1 MQMKKDIHMTGQDL
15 LGMVQVRPGDFGKI
29 AIIPGTVERRDAI
42 LSQMERPVKSFS
54 FFEYSMFTGTYKG
67 VKIAVGN
74 GGRFSPDSA
83 IIAEILC
90 AGKVETIIR
99 AGSCG
104 ALDEKIKVGD
114 IVLATGSV
122 RGDGVTPYY
131 VDKDYRTVCDPEVTA
146 ALEKTAAADGVT
158 VHKGAMWTTDAL
170 LRETREVV
178 EAARREGAIAVD
190 MVSSALLTI
199 AQLNKVKAASI
210 SAVSD
215 NLITGEMG
223 FMNPDYYEAEMKV
236 VNICLEAAKALAVA
250 PERA

>member
-15 LGMVQVRPGDFGKI
+15 LGMVQVKPGDFGKY
-29 AIIPGTVERRDAI
+29 AIIPGTAERRDAI
-42 LSQMERPVKSFS
+42 LEYLEKPVKSFS
-54 FFEYSMFTGTYKG
+54 FFEYTMYTGFYEG
-67 VKIAVGN
+67 IKIAVGN

-90 AGKVETIIR
+90 AGKVECIIR

-104 ALDEKIKVGD
+104 ALDETIKVGD
-114 IVLATGSV
+114 VVLATGVV

-131 VDKDYRTVCDPEVTA
+131 VDKDYKTVTDAAVTA
-146 ALEKTAAADGVT
+146 ALEKAAGENEVS
-158 VHKGAMWTTDAL
+158 VRRGLIWTTDAL
-170 LRETREVV
+170 LRETRELV
-178 EAARREGAIAVD
+178 EKVRKEGAVAVD

-215 NLITGEMG
+215 NLITGELG
-223 FMNPDYYEAEMKV
+223 FINPDYYEAEARVVKV
-236 VNICLEAAKALAVA
+236 CLDAVKKLAQG
-250 PERA
+250 

>member
-15 LGMVQVRPGDFGKI
+15 LGMVQVRPGDFGKY

-42 LSQMERPVKSFS
+42 LSYLERPVKAFS
-54 FFEYSMFTGTYKG
+54 FFEYAMFTGTYKG
-67 VKIAVGN
+67 IKVAVGN

-90 AGKVETIIR
+90 AGKVEYIIR

-114 IVLATGSV
+114 IVLATGVV

-131 VDKDYRTVCDPEVTA
+131 VDQGFKTVSDASVTE
-146 ALEKTAAADGVT
+146 ALEKSSKEKGVGL
-158 VHKGAMWTTDAL
+158 HKGLMWTTDAL
-170 LRETREVV
+170 LRETKDRV
-178 EAARREGAIAVD
+178 EKARKEGAIAVD

-199 AQLNKVKAASI
+199 AQLNKVKASSI
-210 SAVSD
+210 AAVSD
-215 NLITGEMG
+215 NLITGELG
-223 FMNPDYYEAEMKV
+223 FMNPDYYEAEAKV
-236 VNICLEAAKALAVA
+236 VEICLDAVGALAA
-250 PERA
+250 QEKT

>member
-15 LGMVQVRPGDFGKI
+15 LGMVQVKPGDFGKY
-29 AIIPGTVERRDAI
+29 AIIPGTAERRDAI
-42 LSQMERPVKSFS
+42 LEYLEKPVKSFS
-54 FFEYSMFTGTYKG
+54 FFEYTMYTGFYEDI
-67 VKIAVGN
+67 KIAVGN

-90 AGKVETIIR
+90 AGKVECIIR

-104 ALDEKIKVGD
+104 ALDETIKVGD
-114 IVLATGSV
+114 VVLATGVV

-131 VDKDYRTVCDPEVTA
+131 VDKDYKTVTDVAVTA
-146 ALEKTAAADGVT
+146 ALEKAAGENEVS
-158 VHKGAMWTTDAL
+158 VRRGLIWTTDAL
-170 LRETREVV
+170 LRETRELV
-178 EAARREGAIAVD
+178 EKVRKEGAVAVD

-215 NLITGEMG
+215 NLITGELG
-223 FMNPDYYEAEMKV
+223 FINPDYYEAEARVVKV
-236 VNICLEAAKALAVA
+236 CLDAVKKLAQGS
-250 PERA
+250 

>member
-15 LGMVQVRPGDFGKI
+15 LGMVQVKPGDFGKY
-29 AIIPGTVERRDAI
+29 AIIPGTAERRDAI
-42 LSQMERPVKSFS
+42 LEYLEKPVKSFS
-54 FFEYSMFTGTYKG
+54 FFEYTMYTGFYEG
-67 VKIAVGN
+67 IKIAVGN

-90 AGKVETIIR
+90 AGKVECIIR

-104 ALDEKIKVGD
+104 ALDETIKVGD
-114 IVLATGSV
+114 VVLATGVV

-131 VDKDYRTVCDPEVTA
+131 VDKDYKTVTDAVVTA
-146 ALEKTAAADGVT
+146 ALEKAAGENEVS
-158 VHKGAMWTTDAL
+158 VRRGLIWTTDAL
-170 LRETREVV
+170 LRETRELV
-178 EAARREGAIAVD
+178 EKVRKEGAVAVD

-215 NLITGEMG
+215 NLITGELG
-223 FMNPDYYEAEMKV
+223 FINPDYYEAEARVVKV
-236 VNICLEAAKALAVA
+236 CLDAVKALAGK
-250 PERA
+250 